1 MSRIRIIEDKT
12 KNFRGNHDIQ
22 MFCIPYVDA
31 LFVSQSQKTYNSF
44 RQFARRVAKHF
55 NASEVMILNIDYSQ
69 KLTVVYED
77 YDYETKEY
85 SYKFWYEPKDS
96 KSYKDRIYYSKE
108 ELERTY
114 ECLEK

>member
-1 MSRIRIIEDKT
+1 MSRIHVIEDKT

-44 RQFARRVAKHF
+44 RQFARRVAKYF
-55 NASEVMILNIDYSQ
+55 NASEVTILDIDYSK

-85 SYKFWYEPKDS
+85 SYKFWYEPDAA
-96 KSYKDRIYYSKE
+96 KSYRDRIYYSKE
-108 ELERTY
+108 ELEGNNYDR
-114 ECLEK
+114 